1 MRLMERQA
9 FGVKHLKPVLGLFI
23 FLQILLF
30 APHLN
35 SDGAYYYE
43 YFRSWALQSD
53 LNFHD

>member
-1 MRLMERQA
+1 MERQA